1 MPVLLRRLLVV
12 ATVLA
17 CACDSAS
24 DDAQYGDAVPDDML
38 GRAVSVTITGS
49 DNEAAA
55 IPGTTAVYRFLSN
68 TRVLGQGHNTLA
80 TQSWTYTRDRG
91 ERATVKLDYGERSF
105 EQYMLRF
112 LDPEG
117 GDCTF
122 HFEAGYIGPTPSGD
136 PNEVREFNG
145 TCEFRLDTSCA
156 DLERPECDASSVCR
170 WDDLDPAL
178 PVCVPEPVTPMGDC
192 GTYSGP
198 VDAPQR
204 DAQCKAA
211 WAAQCGGVSTDAY
224 CEIFNHTSWG
234 DPSRTCMY
242 CTP

>member
-1 MPVLLRRLLVV
+1 MSLLLRCTPLF
-12 ATVLA
+12 AAVLW
-17 CACDSAS
+17 CGCDRP
-24 DDAQYGDAVPDDML
+24 GDGQFGDIVPEDML
-38 GRAVSVTITGS
+38 GRAVSVTITSS

-55 IPGTTAVYRFLSN
+55 VPGTTAIYRFLSN

-80 TQSWTYTRDRG
+80 TQSWTYTRDGG
-91 ERATVKLDYGERSF
+91 ERATMKLDYGERSF

-117 GDCTF
+117 GDCDF

-145 TCEFRLDTSCA
+145 ECEFKLDTSCA
-156 DLERPECDASSVCR
+156 DLGQAECDASSVCQ
-170 WDDLDPAL
+170 WDPNDPAL
-178 PVCVPEPVTPMGDC
+178 PVCIPKPVTPMGDC

-198 VDAPQR
+198 TNEPQR

-211 WAAQCGGVSTDAY
+211 WAAQCGGVSSDAY
-224 CEIFNHTSWG
+224 CDIFEHESWG
-234 DPSRTCMY
+234 TAKTCHY
-242 CTP
+242 CL